1 MRRILI
7 VNDDERTRPIAAK
20 LLEGHG
26 YAVDIAADGADAIQR
41 LNQGSY
47 DALILDVVM
56 ARVDGRGVL
65 VHLARTNPT
74 MIGRT
79 VLVASAAR
87 EAIEAQLDEVCRV
100 LVKPVAVGQLIDAID
115 ECVAA

>member
-1 MRRILI
+1 MRRVLV
-7 VNDDERTRPIAAK
+7 VNDEERTRPIAAK
-20 LLEGHG
+20 LLESHG
-26 YAVDIAADGADAIQR
+26 YRVDIAADGANAIE
-41 LNQGSY
+41 LLSTTEY
-47 DALILDVVM
+47 DAVILDVVM

-79 VLVASAAR
+79 VLVASAAQ

-100 LVKPVAVGQLIDAID
+100 LVKPFAVGELMSAID